1 MRSFSFCCAR
11 VEVLI
16 TLHTP
21 PSFTG
26 CFPAKCHL
34 SQPCCTKKGAFLPL
48 TRPPTLPFF
57 ACVPS
62 FTPEYRQSLP
72 AAARIRSEPRESL
85 ARKPGIQAYK
95 SAPEALGARLL
106 CAAVCCRHLRWIVC
120 LSSNIVPPCAA
131 VVQLSLPVMAVRH
144 DGTYLHTDH
153 ARLPWS
159 AFLFRRGEVCTPR
172 GDQIPVVGF

>member
-1 MRSFSFCCAR
+1 MPPKS
-11 VEVLI
+11 VL
-16 TLHTP
+16 LYEKR
-21 PSFTG
+21 G
-26 CFPAKCHL
+26 
-34 SQPCCTKKGAFLPL
+34 FLPL

-57 ACVPS
+57 ACMPS
-62 FTPEYRQSLP
+62 FTPEYSQSLP
-72 AAARIRSEPRESL
+72 AAARIRSEPGESL

-106 CAAVCCRHLRWIVC
+106 CAAVCCWHLRWIVC

-131 VVQLSLPVMAVRH
+131 VVQLSLPVMAVSH

-159 AFLFRRGEVCTPR
+159 AFMHRRGEVHGPKGGSNPCSRIPIDRAALSREFPR
-172 GDQIPVVGF
+172 N